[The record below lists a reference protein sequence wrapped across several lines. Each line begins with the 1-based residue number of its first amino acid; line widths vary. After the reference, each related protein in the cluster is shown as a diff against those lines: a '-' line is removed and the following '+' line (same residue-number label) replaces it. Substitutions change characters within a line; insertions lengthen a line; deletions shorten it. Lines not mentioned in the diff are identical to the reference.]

1 MQIMFLLFPSPNT
14 QYPLNQIK
22 RIRCTESAA
31 ISRRPTRTGVTCAR
45 LGSVRLGSA
54 RLSSALLGSA
64 RLYSTLLCA
73 VELYCILLY

>member
-45 LGSVRLGSA
+45 LGSA